1 MTTGDIKNNLQKLV
15 SELKGISYDI
25 ATVDFDALIHGIP
38 SAFLPMIHYTFL
50 DYSPHLAS
58 YLAKINYDLYA
69 RTDLRFVETVFKILM
84 KEFAYKPNLKKEQF
98 LALGFAER
106 KIIFVTDI
114 VRFCREKTKLISSK
128 KNKTK
133 KSSKSLPQSRFAL
146 PDQNFHAINSSSGSK
161 THSVTSAQNIENES
175 QTIPDREINQSE
187 LVMSEKLKPET
198 TLNMPM
204 PYPAQFAFSEQISP
218 KTKIPQPS
226 DSLLVTPIKDIE
238 IISNKDS
245 KSESVPRKSR
255 ADIIDVDDNGPKKF
269 KVISHLFNQSETDG
283 TLFESSFGNG
293 KDNNSDDIHV
303 LKAMDIQDK
312 SITNKNLGQIS
323 TNMDAKN
330 NFCAVQHSCKCKM
343 NGSLAQ
349 DLQEQVQI
357 LSKSLQDVIAMNNDL
372 SARVVLLETQCR
384 LMEGS
389 IEAMASKLDK
399 EQEEGIQKTFGHKT
413 RAVKVRNQKRAQGH
427 LSFVDPQPED
437 EINLEY
443 SPDKYT
449 DIDNTLPADFQP
461 LTISDKEDVTS
472 IEPKRND
479 KKDKAN
485 ETLGDQMENI
495 HAPSVQMDPYDEDS
509 DRNQPALSPLHDTEF
524 SFMEEGTK
532 TTVRNLQKRLEET
545 MNLFKLS
552 STTIIV
558 ENQS

>member
-25 ATVDFDALIHGIP
+25 ATIDFDALVHGIP

-58 YLAKINYDLYA
+58 YLAKRNYDLYV

-84 KEFAYKPNLKKEQF
+84 KEFSYKPNLKKEQF

-106 KIIFVTDI
+106 KIIFVTDM

-128 KNKTK
+128 KNKTT
-133 KSSKSLPQSRFAL
+133 KSSKSLSQSRFGH
-146 PDQNFHAINSSSGSK
+146 PDQNFHAINSSSSSQ

-175 QTIPDREINQSE
+175 QTIPDREINQSK
-187 LVMSEKLKPET
+187 LVMSEMLKPET

-238 IISNKDS
+238 IISDKDS
-245 KSESVPRKSR
+245 NSESVPRKSR
-255 ADIIDVDDNGPKKF
+255 ADIIDVDDNGPKTF

-283 TLFESSFGNG
+283 TLFESSFGDG
-293 KDNNSDDIHV
+293 KDSNSDHIHV
-303 LKAMDIQDK
+303 LKAMDIQDE
-312 SITNKNLGQIS
+312 SITNKNLVQKS

-330 NFCAVQHSCKCKM
+330 NSCAVQHSCECKM
-343 NGSLAQ
+343 NESLAK

-357 LSKSLQDVIAMNNDL
+357 LSKSLKDVIAMNNDL

-389 IEAMASKLDK
+389 IEVMASRLDK

-413 RAVKVRNQKRAQGH
+413 RAVKLRNQKRGQGH
-427 LSFVDPQPED
+427 LSSVDPQPD

-461 LTISDKEDVTS
+461 LTISDEEDVTS
-472 IEPKRND
+472 FEPKRND
-479 KKDKAN
+479 NKDEAN
-485 ETLGDQMENI
+485 EILDDQIENI
-495 HAPSVQMDPYDEDS
+495 HAPSGQTGAYDKDS
-509 DRNQPALSPLHDTEF
+509 DKDQPALSPLHETEF